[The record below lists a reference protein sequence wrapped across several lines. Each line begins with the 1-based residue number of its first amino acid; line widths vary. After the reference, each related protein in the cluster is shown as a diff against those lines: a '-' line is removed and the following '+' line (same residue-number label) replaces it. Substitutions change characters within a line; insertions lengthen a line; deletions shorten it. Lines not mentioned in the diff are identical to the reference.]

1 VTTAYD
7 CELLSAAVADEDE
20 LLEVGWFARD
30 EIAALPRSGWIDRVI
45 ADVPVGMKTAG
56 TSA

>member
-1 VTTAYD
+1 YD